1 MTYLLLC
8 ITCYITYF
16 IYRAIY
22 DIAIRQPELDMPE
35 MLWKEFID
43 FETNEGETQHV
54 RDLYTRLLE
63 RTSHVKVW
71 ISFGKFEAAEALGQQ
86 SIGGSESTSGN
97 NAITDPMREVF
108 RRGYALLK
116 SQGLKEERLLL
127 LQAWRECE
135 AEAVK
140 AGLVG
145 DTATVDAM
153 MPKKVEMRRMATGE
167 GADGTTVDLGW
178 EEYYDY
184 VFPDDEKK
192 IGSLKILEKAL
203 LWKQAAA
210 ALEASSS
217 STTTTAAATATGEEE
232 VGESTMEVSTTTLGK
247 RSLEESQKDDAA
259 IDIDDI

>member
-1 MTYLLLC
+1 
-8 ITCYITYF
+8 
-16 IYRAIY
+16 
-22 DIAIRQPELDMPE
+22 MPE

-43 FETNEGETQHV
+43 FETTEGETQHV
-54 RDLYTRLLE
+54 RNLYTRLLE

-71 ISFGKFEAAEALGQQ
+71 ISFGKFETSEALQ
-86 SIGGSESTSGN
+86 SVGTESVST
-97 NAITDPMREVF
+97 TDTMRDVF

-135 AEAVK
+135 ADAMK
-140 AGLVG
+140 GGLNG
-145 DTATVDAM
+145 DTLTIDTM
-153 MPKKVEMRRMATGE
+153 MPKKVKMRRMATGE
-167 GADGTTVDLGW
+167 GADGVAVDLGW

-203 LWKQAAA
+203 LWKQQAAA
-210 ALEASSS
+210 VALENSTEDGGINTSTDSS
-217 STTTTAAATATGEEE
+217 
-232 VGESTMEVSTTTLGK
+232 GESDSLTILGK
-247 RSLEESQKDDAA
+247 RNLEELQKDNAA